1 MYGLMYSNHQK
12 ASVNIGPLVCKEQEK
27 FIKSFGSTCD
37 SWKTSGMPSGYYL
50 VEHRPHGES
59 M

>member
-1 MYGLMYSNHQK
+1 MYSNHPK

-27 FIKSFGSTCD
+27 SIKSYGSTCE